1 MADKKNVY
9 QMVTDRII
17 EQLEACV
24 IPWEKPWT
32 GVQSGAYN
40 RVSKKPYS
48 IINQMML
55 KHAGE
60 YATFKQWKDAGGTI
74 KKGAKSEIIV
84 FWKIFQQEKTKDD
97 GTKEIVNIPMLR
109 YYNVFH
115 ISQVEGVEPLEKPF
129 ADVKPI
135 EAADNIIYNYVSREG
150 IWFEEI
156 AGDNAF
162 YLPISDRVVVPLR
175 TQFMDTKEWYSTVF
189 HELTHSTLKASRCD
203 RENDVKGQRVA
214 FGSTEYS
221 KEELVAEIGSASLM
235 NILEIENV
243 KTVRNSA
250 AYIKGWL
257 SVLSNDTRFIVS
269 AASKAEK
276 AVNYILG

>member
-1 MADKKNVY
+1 MAEKKNVY

-17 EQLEACV
+17 EQLEAGV

-40 RVSKKPYS
+40 RISKKPYS

-55 KHAGE
+55 KHSGE
-60 YATFKQWKDAGGTI
+60 YATFKQWSDAGGKI
-74 KKGAKSEIIV
+74 KKGAKSEIVV
-84 FWKIFQQEKTKDD
+84 FWKICQQEKTKDD
-97 GTKEIVNIPMLR
+97 GTKETVNIPMLR

-115 ISQVEGVEPLEKPF
+115 VSQVEGVEPLKKPF

-135 EAADNIIYNYVSREG
+135 EAADNIIYDYVSREG
-150 IWFEEI
+150 IKFEEI
-156 AGDNAF
+156 AGDEAF
-162 YLPISDRVVVPLR
+162 YSPASDRVVVPLK
-175 TQFMDTKEWYSTVF
+175 TQFVDTNEWYSTAF

-235 NILEIENV
+235 NILNIENV

>member
-1 MADKKNVY
+1 MAEKKNVY

-17 EQLEACV
+17 EQLEAGV

-84 FWKIFQQEKTKDD
+84 FWKIFQQENTKDD
-97 GTKEIVNIPMLR
+97 GTKETVNIPMLR

-115 ISQVEGVEPLEKPF
+115 ISQVEEVEPLEKPF

-135 EAADNIIYNYVSREG
+135 EAADNIISAYVSREG
-150 IWFEEI
+150 ITFEEI

-162 YLPISDRVVVPLR
+162 YLPTSDRVVVPLR
-175 TQFMDTKEWYSTVF
+175 TQFMDTKEWYSTAF
-189 HELTHSTLKASRCD
+189 HELTHSTLKASRCN
-203 RENDVKGQRVA
+203 RERDIKGHYVA
-214 FGSTEYS
+214 FGSCEYS

-257 SVLSNDTRFIVS
+257 SVLRNDTRFIVS